1 MTPSF
6 IIIENMDY
14 HSFNKYLL
22 STYLLAFNF
31 KKLTIWI
38 FLREKEQTQN
48 KQRIWEE
55 TLGIRERFPSLP
67 PPSTTSSNLILT
79 KNNVQAGRRGE
90 SRGKLM
96 KAETSL
102 GPRER
107 TLHPLPWAHI
117 NLRSP
122 GGVMSKDTCDHFP
135 ELPLD
140 WRQVPR
146 KEVVSR
152 FMTSELPHV
161 PA

>member
-1 MTPSF
+1 MTPPF
-6 IIIENMDY
+6 IIMENVDY

-22 STYLLAFNF
+22 STYLLAFDF

-38 FLREKEQTQN
+38 FLKEKEQTQN
-48 KQRIWEE
+48 KQRIWEK
-55 TLGIRERFPSLP
+55 TLGIRARFPSLP
-67 PPSTTSSNLILT
+67 TPSTISPNPIPT

-90 SRGKLM
+90 SRGKLI

-135 ELPLD
+135 ELLPD
-140 WRQVPR
+140 RRQAPR